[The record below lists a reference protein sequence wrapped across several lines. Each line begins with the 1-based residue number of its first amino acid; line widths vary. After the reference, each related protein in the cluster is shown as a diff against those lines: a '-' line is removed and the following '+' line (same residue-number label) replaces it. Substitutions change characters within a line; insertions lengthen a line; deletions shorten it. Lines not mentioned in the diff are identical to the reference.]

1 MSQTESDNNA
11 EYVLIAEAAQIL
23 GEKEARIFYYA
34 DRGDIGIE
42 PGYEGQ
48 RVRRYKVA
56 DILAVKQRRQEK
68 RRRAAAKKKKPD
80 PVIIDWIYDQDLP
93 AGIRLAQLAYDTQTV
108 DLAEQAIYQGWRKNN
123 QHLTLAAFSQDRS
136 ECYASIQLVPL
147 ISEQIALDV
156 LSNRR
161 TENSILP
168 DEIRSYNEP
177 GPYVLLGTS
186 AICLRSHRELL
197 FRLLLRYMRYWEEQY
212 PGRYITKIYAQAMS
226 DSGYRLAQHLF
237 MSPRNDLDYRAYE
250 LDLARPSAARIIRE
264 FKQRLEQIAPLPP
277 ALHWPPIAPTSPA
290 PSGPQQEEAKPQE
303 PQAHPVSSAVHSLA
317 STDTTESTT
326 LPVGHRGFTEFFR
339 SHGIAET
346 TAGRAA
352 TAGVFQILTDGWKQN
367 GRPVKKALDP
377 DGQNAFIRY
386 FRQRPGYHM
395 CQVAGCVCVEYGE
408 GGYLGTESE

>member
-11 EYVLIAEAAQIL
+11 EYVLIAEAAQLL

-42 PGYEGQ
+42 PGREGQ

-56 DILAVKQRRQEK
+56 DILAVKQRRAE
-68 RRRAAAKKKKPD
+68 RRKKAIARKKKPD
-80 PVIIDWIYDQDLP
+80 PVIIDWIHAADLP
-93 AGIRLAQLAYDTQTV
+93 AGIKLAQQLYNTEEV

-123 QHLTLAAFSQDRS
+123 PYLSLAAFSQDRS

-147 ISEQIALDV
+147 DEQIALDV

-161 TENSILP
+161 SENSILP

-177 GPYVLLGTS
+177 GPYVMLGTS
-186 AICLRSHRELL
+186 AICLPSRPELL
-197 FRLLLRYMRYWEEQY
+197 LKLLRSYMKYWEEQY
-212 PGRYITKIYAQAMS
+212 PDRYMAKIYAQAMS

-237 MSPRNDLDYRAYE
+237 MSPRMDLAYNAYE
-250 LDLARPSAARIIRE
+250 LDLARPAAARIIRE

-290 PSGPQQEEAKPQE
+290 PATVAPRQEEKAKQQPQVDV
-303 PQAHPVSSAVHSLA
+303 VSSAVRSLA
-317 STDTTESTT
+317 NTGTAQT
-326 LPVGHRGFTEFFR
+326 LPLGYRGFTEFFK

-352 TAGVFQILTDGWKQN
+352 DAGVFEIKTDGWRQN
-367 GRPVKKALDP
+367 GRSVKKALDP
-377 DGQNAFIRY
+377 AGQDAFIRH
-386 FRQRPGYHM
+386 FRQRPSYHM
-395 CQVAGCVCVEYGE
+395 CQVAECPCIEYGH
-408 GGYLGTESE
+408 GGYLGDESQ